1 VPSKV
6 LETWQLPR
14 PPDYRVESR
23 WTPALTQGG
32 FTPVSIFFLD
42 NYHRLTPRLSYAE
55 AMFLIHLLRFKWS
68 DEAPFPSLIKIAQQ
82 MGIST
87 QMARH
92 HARHLEKNSY
102 LKRELRFGETSRYDL
117 QPLFT
122 ALEVLQKQ
130 GMNPALREDRPS
142 EMARS
147 T

>member
-1 VPSKV
+1 MSPKV
-6 LETWQLPR
+6 LGSWQLPP

-23 WTPALTQGG
+23 WSPALTQGG

-42 NYHRLTPRLSYAE
+42 NYHRLTPKLAYAE

-68 DEAPFPSLIKIAQQ
+68 DEAPFPSLTTIARQ
-82 MGIST
+82 MGISA

-102 LKRELRFGETSRYDL
+102 LKRELRYGETSRYDL
-117 QPLFT
+117 QPLLS
-122 ALEVLQKQ
+122 ALEELQKQ
-130 GMNPALREDRPS
+130 ISPALSERRPS